1 MHCQCIKTTP
11 GTPDAGSG
19 DGGSDLDSVDAESP
33 LYGLKCIAKD
43 CFFLRSCWRVPLCQV
58 KTDYTDMIHRYSTPI
73 YDMI

>member
-43 CFFLRSCWRVPLCQV
+43 CFFFAVVLAGPTLSG
-58 KTDYTDMIHRYSTPI
+58 KN
-73 YDMI
+73 